1 MNKRMIVYILGKM
14 LGVEG
19 AVLLI
24 PALVSL
30 IYREKSGFSFL
41 IVSVILGVIF
51 LIFGRKR
58 PKCTRIYGKE
68 SFAIVAL
75 AWLLWSVFGALP
87 FVIS

>member
-1 MNKRMIVYILGKM
+1 M

-24 PALVSL
+24 PAIVSL
-30 IYREKSGFSFL
+30 IYWEKSGFSFL
-41 IVSVILGVIF
+41 IVSVILGAVY

-75 AWLLWSVFGALP
+75 AWL
-87 FVIS
+87 

>member
-1 MNKRMIVYILGKM
+1 M

-19 AVLLI
+19 VVLLI

-30 IYREKSGFSFL
+30 IYWEKSGFSFL
-41 IVSVILGVIF
+41 IVSAILCVIY

-68 SFAIVAL
+68 SFANVAL
-75 AWLLWSVFGALP
+75 AWLLWSLFGALP
-87 FVIS
+87 FVI

>member
-1 MNKRMIVYILGKM
+1 MNKKMIVYILGKM

-30 IYREKSGFSFL
+30 IYRETSGFAFL
-41 IVSVILGVIF
+41 IVSAILGIIF
-51 LIFGRKR
+51 LVFGRKK

-68 SFAIVAL
+68 
-75 AWLLWSVFGALP
+75 G
-87 FVIS
+87 FVVVGCV